1 MRVHVVLLVL
11 LCSLQGLFFQRS
23 TADEEVSGKIY
34 NGEAEWLP
42 QPKPWEDTYWSGT
55 APLCLG
61 GCRGRHQELKSD
73 RCGDSSC
80 CWVGSKS
87 LCRVN
92 CGRPDVDYNGV
103 VTGDDWWVGSL
114 VRYECRAGFLLLGD
128 PTRVCQSDGRWTPK
142 PFCLRMCQRG
152 RVEVNEREL
161 SGNCSTTCA
170 NKSYFGNPKLGCSH
184 LDNCQNKD
192 TGWKRFFSQ
201 CVPCVCDCSISCT
214 NTVKLER
221 KRN

>member
-23 TADEEVSGKIY
+23 TADEEVS
-34 NGEAEWLP
+34 GEAEWLP

-142 PFCLRMCQRG
+142 PSCLRMCQRG

-214 NTVKLER
+214 NAVKLEVKR